1 MTSQEKVLSALKK
14 DRRYKFRELKSIA
27 RTTNDGLAA
36 IIGNLRAQGHQIV
49 LNRFDRTYY
58 LSKIPTP
65 YSNYFDM
72 SWLPLSGKL
81 GIVSDTHLCSVAE
94 RLDLLN
100 QAYDDFVAQGIKTVI
115 HAGDICDGWNVYRGH
130 DQFIKTAGGMNQ
142 ARYCIENYPSRKGLR
157 TFFISGNHDNKSFEH
172 DGIDLCSLIVNGF
185 DHHDGTHVDGRK
197 DLVYLGQYSRTLMF
211 PDDVT
216 VQVLHPRGN
225 NAYAR
230 SYAQQKRAR
239 EMKSETRHHADA
251 RFAKFSRRDGVFR
264 PPRLLPADRLLR
276 P

>member
-100 QAYDDFVAQGIKTVI
+100 QAYDDFVAQGIKTVL
-115 HAGDICDGWNVYRGH
+115 HAGD
-130 DQFIKTAGGMNQ
+130 
-142 ARYCIENYPSRKGLR
+142 
-157 TFFISGNHDNKSFEH
+157 
-172 DGIDLCSLIVNGF
+172 
-185 DHHDGTHVDGRK
+185 
-197 DLVYLGQYSRTLMF
+197 
-211 PDDVT
+211 
-216 VQVLHPRGN
+216 
-225 NAYAR
+225 
-230 SYAQQKRAR
+230 
-239 EMKSETRHHADA
+239 
-251 RFAKFSRRDGVFR
+251 
-264 PPRLLPADRLLR
+264 
-276 P
+276 